1 MAHASEDVLLR
12 YLLEE
17 EEEEEC
23 CLVMQAELERSSP
36 NELFTSRKEQGC
48 QRILIE
54 RHLLKDEYIFR
65 KFFRVNIAQFNY
77 ILSLIETEI
86 SGKPSHFIKHPIT
99 PAEKSYRPAGWT
111 ARRGVLPSRLESGGG
126 QPGRQ
131 TGCRRVIGKGYII
144 IAL

>member
-12 YLLEE
+12 YLLEEE

-99 PAEKSYRPAGWT
+99 PAEIQQSEY
-111 ARRGVLPSRLESGGG
+111 S
-126 QPGRQ
+126 
-131 TGCRRVIGKGYII
+131 I
-144 IAL
+144 